1 MNRKRMIVILTLI
14 LALAALTPT
23 VYAYMFRQSQTV
35 KNVFVP
41 AQVDCEVT
49 EDFNGSSK
57 SNIKVTNTSNIE
69 AYVRVILV
77 CNWQDSK
84 GNPVVRDADPPSISL
99 GTDWV
104 VHDGIYYYTKPLAP
118 KEETATALSSTVI
131 TRLPPIKE
139 EVKQNGVVTEYW
151 YYPVIE
157 IIAEAI
163 QADPEKAVEESWG
176 VTIVD
181 GKIR

>member
-1 MNRKRMIVILTLI
+1 MRRKRLTVILSLI
-14 LALAALTPT
+14 LILAALTPT

-49 EDFNGSSK
+49 ETFTGSSK

-104 VHDGIYYYTKPLAP
+104 VHDGIYYYTKPLDP
-118 KEETATALSSTVI
+118 KEETATALSTTAI
-131 TRLPPIKE
+131 TRPAPIKE
-139 EVKQNGVVTEYW
+139 TVNQNGVITEYW

-157 IIAEAI
+157 VIAEAI
-163 QADPEKAVEESWG
+163 QSLPEDEVEKVWG
-176 VTIVD
+176 VTITD
-181 GKIR
+181 GIIQ